1 MKRAVRALS
10 FLYCL
15 SSALPEEVAPAGF
28 EEGNQGNGIG
38 SLRLHIGHFG
48 CMMLVGS
55 YPWVSENKANKISI
69 ESRLLFDQ

>member
-1 MKRAVRALS
+1 MLS
-10 FLYCL
+10 ANAICRH
-15 SSALPEEVAPAGF
+15 SGDEARCTCVVVPF

-55 YPWVSENKANKISI
+55 YPWVSENKANEISI